1 MTDTTITYPAVR
13 PSVYRRTS
21 DWIGRTQAEMSDHVH
36 AEGDALAQVLGWS
49 AAAGTGT
56 FGFGDRTYHD
66 PRWSARRRAMV
77 RRRQRRA
84 VVRRPLAELAVPR
97 GRVRISEHLR

>member
-1 MTDTTITYPAVR
+1 MTDTTITYLATR

-36 AEGDALAQVLGWS
+36 ADGDALATVLGWS
-49 AAAGTGT
+49 TAAGTGAL
-56 FGFGDRTYHD
+56 GFGDRTYHD
-66 PRWSARRRAMV
+66 PRWTARRRTMV
-77 RRRQRRA
+77 RRRQRRPA
-84 VVRRPLAELAVPR
+84 VRRPLAELAVPG